1 MYQNTT
7 PDGPSYRIHEY
18 TRNIIH
24 MCVHYLHTNIVARH
38 FNQLTR
44 LSFLFF
50 SNNWIAKFPTDE
62 PLELA
67 RSIFQVQYHLK
78 IIRIPVKNYLQIVIL
93 NLKSTILSHK
103 LLYIAH
109 LIRTSNRCMKIRISG
124 NPDHENCIKIKVGI
138 RSLITWFFPSVPML
152 LDLSPRD
159 TTLLHKNRISFY
171 SVHCQNRF
179 PLNDFNILPFEFS

>member
-1 MYQNTT
+1 MY
-7 PDGPSYRIHEY
+7 
-18 TRNIIH
+18 
-24 MCVHYLHTNIVARH
+24 CVHYLYTNIVAGH

-50 SNNWIAKFPTDE
+50 SNNWIAEFPTDK

-78 IIRIPVKNYLQIVIL
+78 IIRIHVKNYLKIVRL
-93 NLKSTILSHK
+93 NLKSTILNHK
-103 LLYIAH
+103 VLHCILSSC
-109 LIRTSNRCMKIRISG
+109 LIRTSNRCMKMRISG
-124 NPDHENCIKIKVGI
+124 NPDHENSFIIKVGI

-159 TTLLHKNRISFY
+159 TTLLHKNRIFFTLST
-171 SVHCQNRF
+171 VRI
-179 PLNDFNILPFEFS
+179 DFR